1 MSEFQGKVVL
11 VTGGTRGIG
20 RACALVFAKEGAMVA
35 VCGRSAETSEAAAR
49 ELAQESGGSVTGFGC
64 NIADST
70 SVDAMFKT
78 IGESLGA
85 VSILVNNA
93 GITKD
98 GLLLRMKPEDWSA
111 VVDTNLTGAFNC
123 TRSALRGM
131 IKQRHGRIINISSV
145 IGLHGQAGQA
155 NYAAAKA
162 GLIGFTK
169 ATAQE
174 VASRNIT
181 ANVIAPGYIETDMTA
196 GFTEDILKVLMER
209 IPLGR
214 SGTVDEIAGTVK
226 FLASDTAAYITGA
239 IIQVDGGLGM

>member
-1 MSEFQGKVVL
+1 
-11 VTGGTRGIG
+11 
-20 RACALVFAKEGAMVA
+20 FAKEGAVVA
-35 VCGRSAETSEAAAR
+35 VCGRSPETSEAAAR
-49 ELAQESGGSVTGFGC
+49 ELAQESSGNVTGYGC
-64 NIADST
+64 NIADAA
-70 SVDAMFKT
+70 SVDAMFKA
-78 IGESLGA
+78 IGESIGA

-93 GITKD
+93 GITRD

-123 TRSALRGM
+123 TRAALRGM
-131 IKQRHGRIINISSV
+131 IKQRYGRIINISSV

-155 NYAAAKA
+155 NYSAAKA

-181 ANVIAPGYIETDMTA
+181 ANVIAPGYIATDMTA
-196 GFTEDILKVLMER
+196 GLAEDLLRVLLER

-226 FLASDTAAYITGA
+226 FLASDTASYITGA
-239 IIQVDGGLGM
+239 VLQVDGGLGM